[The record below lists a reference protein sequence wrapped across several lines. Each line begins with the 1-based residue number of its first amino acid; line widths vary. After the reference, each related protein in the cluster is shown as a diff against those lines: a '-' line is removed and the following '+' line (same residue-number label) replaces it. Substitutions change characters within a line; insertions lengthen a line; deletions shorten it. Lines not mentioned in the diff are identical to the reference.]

1 MKRIIFLLFAAM
13 ILLPSKDAVAAE
25 SKSDN
30 IEISK
35 NFTLMT
41 SQQMQGYFKPLF
53 TTLEQGFNSNLF
65 THAKYEKKWS
75 FAFNISGGFN
85 FIPGSQDTYEAEL
98 PSTFADETIVKTA
111 TPDGTQ
117 HVYGKIEQP
126 TVYGGASTTV
136 FATPQNYTYPD
147 SMNKSLSFVE
157 GNDIG
162 TMLNMPA
169 AQFII
174 GFPTQTQL
182 RVRFFAVPIQEETM
196 SYFSLI
202 VNQRLDDFMNLFGK
216 DSTMG
221 LSLHGAY
228 HSMKRDPGI
237 DISSWAVGLHFSKE
251 FEFGLTAYS
260 AFQLEGMSGE
270 FQAIRTGSAA
280 DIVDSPYEELR
291 NPLIPIR
298 FDVESFNSARFLLG
312 ASYRLGFLELNTDLA
327 LASQP
332 TWNMGM
338 TFWFGEW

>member
-1 MKRIIFLLFAAM
+1 MKRNSILLFAAL
-13 ILLPSKDAVAAE
+13 IFISGFKVFAAE
-25 SKSDN
+25 SDN

-41 SQQMQGYFKPLF
+41 SKQMQGYFKPLF
-53 TTLEQGFNSNLF
+53 TTLEQGLNSNLF

-98 PSTFADETIVKTA
+98 PAGFADQSLALTA
-111 TPDGTQ
+111 TPDGTRN
-117 HVYGKIEQP
+117 VNMKIVQP
-126 TVYGGASTTV
+126 TVFGGASTTV
-136 FATPQNYTYPD
+136 FATPQRQTYPD
-147 SMNKSLSFVE
+147 SMNKSISFVE

-169 AQFII
+169 AQFIV

-182 RVRFFAVPIQEETM
+182 RFRFFMVPIQEKNM
-196 SYFSLI
+196 SYYSIIL
-202 VNQRLDDFMNLFGK
+202 NQRLDDFVNLFGA

-221 LSLHGAY
+221 LSFHGAY

-237 DISSWAVGLHFSKE
+237 DISSWAVGFHFSKE

-260 AFQLEGMSGE
+260 AVQLEGMSGE
-270 FQAIRTGSAA
+270 FVALRTGSAA
-280 DIVDSPYEELR
+280 ELIDSPYEELR
-291 NPLIPIR
+291 TTEVPIL
-298 FDVESFNSARFLLG
+298 FDVESFNSSRFLVG
-312 ASYRLGFLELNTDLA
+312 ASYKLGILEINTDFA

-332 TWNMGM
+332 TWNMGI
-338 TFWFGEW
+338 TFWFGQW

>member
-1 MKRIIFLLFAAM
+1 MKLF
-13 ILLPSKDAVAAE
+13 SAE
-25 SKSDN
+25 SDN

-41 SQQMQGYFKPLF
+41 SKQMQGYFKPLF
-53 TTLEQGFNSNLF
+53 TTLEQGLNSNLF

-85 FIPGSQDTYEAEL
+85 FIPGSQETYEAEL
-98 PSTFADETIVKTA
+98 PEGFADQSLTLTA
-111 TPDGTQ
+111 TPDGNRYI
-117 HVYGKIEQP
+117 HGKIEQP
-126 TVYGGASTTV
+126 TVFGGASTTV
-136 FATPQNYTYPD
+136 FATPQSHAYPD
-147 SMNKSLSFVE
+147 SMYKSLSFVE

-169 AQFII
+169 AQFIV

-182 RVRFFAVPIQEETM
+182 RFRFFVVPIQEKSM
-196 SYFSLI
+196 SYYSLI
-202 VNQRLDDFMNLFGK
+202 LNQRLDDFMNLFGK

-221 LSLHGAY
+221 LSFHGAY
-228 HSMKRDPGI
+228 HNMKRDPGI
-237 DISSWAVGLHFSKE
+237 DISSWAIGFHFSKE

-260 AFQLEGMSGE
+260 AVQLEGMSGE
-270 FQAIRTGSAA
+270 FMALRTGSASEP
-280 DIVDSPYEELR
+280 IIDSPYEELR
-291 NPLIPIR
+291 NPFMPIQ
-298 FDVESFNSARFLLG
+298 FDVESFNSSRLLVG
-312 ASYRLGFLELNTDLA
+312 ASYRIGFLELNTDFA